1 MSRAI
6 PVAKSSRL
14 QKALPRRQS
23 LLTQYVKLLH
33 LCRSFFCSCH
43 NTLRNF
49 INISEFV
56 QSHLFRARRR
66 CEGERISADR
76 RVRLPFLDPKRVLGR
91 RADSLAGYYIL
102 ARDRTSTDF
111 DPQLPVHIEIT
122 KGEV

>member
-6 PVAKSSRL
+6 PGAKSSRL
-14 QKALPRRQS
+14 QKVPPRRQS
-23 LLTQYVKLLH
+23 LLTRYVKLLH
-33 LCRSFFCSCH
+33 LCRSFLCPCH

-66 CEGERISADR
+66 CEGERIRADR
-76 RVRLPFLDPKRVLGR
+76 RVRLPLLDPKRVLGR
-91 RADSLAGYYIL
+91 TTYSLTGYDIL

-122 KGEV
+122 